1 MVSLLHVMPMIG
13 IKEQSKGFLL
23 FRMVSYHVQAVYYT
37 ATRRPFG
44 VIWSLVEEELFGY
57 L

>member
-1 MVSLLHVMPMIG
+1 MVSRLHVMPIIG
-13 IKEQSKGFLL
+13 FWEQSKEFLL
-23 FRMVSYHVQAVYYT
+23 FRVVSYHVQAVYDT

-44 VIWSLVEEELFGY
+44 VIWSLVEAELFGY